1 MASLLRVALVTC
13 APRGL
18 ERERERESGMQVPA
32 QGVVEQSIVTVSLQ
46 QGRLLYP

>member
-18 ERERERESGMQVPA
+18 ERERGMQVPA